1 MIDFYFYNNYTNNIE
16 YWEIIMSINCGLQI
30 WTDLNLKGNSHP
42 FIEEDFFTSEN
53 KSSANKIKK
62 NIFLKSYEDS
72 LNLCF
77 LEKPQLIKFDSN
89 STDEDIDNF
98 LNSL

>member
-1 MIDFYFYNNYTNNIE
+1 
-16 YWEIIMSINCGLQI
+16 MSRNCGLQI
-30 WTDLNLKGNSHP
+30 WTDLNFKGNSHT
-42 FIEEDFFTSEN
+42 FIEEDFFNFESKIST
-53 KSSANKIKK
+53 NKIKE
-62 NIFLKSYEDS
+62 NTFLKSYEES

-89 STDEDIDNF
+89 SNDEDIDNF